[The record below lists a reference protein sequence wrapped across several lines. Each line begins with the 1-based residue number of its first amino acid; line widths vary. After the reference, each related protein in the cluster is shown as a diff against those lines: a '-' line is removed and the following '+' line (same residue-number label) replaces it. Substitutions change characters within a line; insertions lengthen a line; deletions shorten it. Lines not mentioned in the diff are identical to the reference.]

1 MIPRIKNFTPPADS
15 YPYNPSKKVTV
26 PANDS
31 VIISLQGRGANAFGF
46 NRILPFGSDLSV
58 IEASFTLNEDY
69 NLIKADTPIQLS
81 AIRQLFLRK
90 SLLAPFIIQQNNKL
104 VVTLTNTSG
113 ADQDVNIELLGYDT
127 PALNKLV
134 TAYEDK
140 GIKRPVP
147 VFLYAKG
154 EVAANSANV
163 SIPIPTKSADVEIV
177 RAAIKTDDDPDMSVT
192 LQYFNEAIKNQVFV
206 QQFNDEYEDAY
217 SIVPIRVGG
226 NSPLRLLAS
235 NTDQA
240 NANTL
245 SFIAEAY
252 VIEG

>member
-26 PANDS
+26 PGNDS
-31 VIISLQGRGANAFGF
+31 VVLSLKGRGANAFGF

-90 SLLAPFIIQQNNKL
+90 SLLAPFIIQQNNEL
-104 VVTLTNTSG
+104 LVTLTNTSG
-113 ADQDVNIELLGYDT
+113 TDQEVNIALLGYDT
-127 PALNKLV
+127 PALNKLIA
-134 TAYEDK
+134 AYDEK
-140 GIKRPVP
+140 GIKRPTP

-154 EVAANSANV
+154 EVAADSANV
-163 SIPIPTKSADVEIV
+163 SIPISTKSVDVEIV

-245 SFIAEAY
+245 SFIGEAY
-252 VIEG
+252 VIE